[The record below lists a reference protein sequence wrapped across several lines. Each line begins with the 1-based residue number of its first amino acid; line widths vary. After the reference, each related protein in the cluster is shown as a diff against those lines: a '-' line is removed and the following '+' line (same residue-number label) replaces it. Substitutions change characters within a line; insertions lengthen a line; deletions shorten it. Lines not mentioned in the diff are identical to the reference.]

1 MPTIDES
8 YATLVRSLPIALHP
22 IARQLPWRLGLTS
35 SRQGGWGYFVGLHP
49 NRELP
54 VYAAQAQGRGGLCL
68 SEGALA
74 RYVRAHH
81 LGGFTWLLRDRL
93 EDGQVATDDQLLE
106 LSAIFGVAWRD
117 ALADATGNVT
127 LSELV
132 CRRACARW
140 RRGTEAESRVL
151 ARGSLRPPIY
161 AAVVREKLGWISAPA
176 QALLA
181 DSWDPRRVT
190 AFLHAH
196 DLFLLGLQLIDDVVD
211 ARQDRELR
219 GGDVPSAIGC
229 SPGALVRAAPKLL
242 EGAAVA
248 AADGGFSWFAAWL
261 EQFAHATRSWR
272 IAGDALGDELDAIGI
287 AGEIEQAIV
296 AETDP
301 PARVHARPVA
311 DAAPA

>member
-8 YATLVRSLPIALHP
+8 YAALVGSLPVKLQRTAG
-22 IARQLPWRLGLTS
+22 QLPWRLGLTRS
-35 SRQGGWGYFVGLHP
+35 PEGRWGDFVGLHP

-54 VYAAQAQGRGGLCL
+54 VYAAQAHNRGGLCVP
-68 SEGALA
+68 EAALA

-81 LGGFTWLLRDRL
+81 VGGFTWLLRDRL
-93 EDGQVATDDQLLE
+93 EDGQVAPDAQLLE
-106 LSAIFGVAWRD
+106 LSEIFGVCWRD
-117 ALADATGNVT
+117 ALADAAGNVT

-140 RRGTEAESRVL
+140 RRGTAAERRVL
-151 ARGSLRPPIY
+151 ARGPLRPPIY

-190 AFLHAH
+190 AFLRAH

-211 ARQDRELR
+211 AKQDRALR
-219 GGDVPSAIGC
+219 GGDVPGAIGC
-229 SPGALVRAAPKLL
+229 SPGALVRAVPKLVQR
-242 EGAAVA
+242 AAA
-248 AADGGFSWFAAWL
+248 AADAGGFTWFAGWL
-261 EQFAHATRSWR
+261 DAFAHATRSWR
-272 IAGDALGDELDAIGI
+272 VEGDPVRDELDAIGI
-287 AGEIEQAIV
+287 AGEIEEAILS
-296 AETDP
+296 ETDA
-301 PARVHARPVA
+301 PARMPDPARA